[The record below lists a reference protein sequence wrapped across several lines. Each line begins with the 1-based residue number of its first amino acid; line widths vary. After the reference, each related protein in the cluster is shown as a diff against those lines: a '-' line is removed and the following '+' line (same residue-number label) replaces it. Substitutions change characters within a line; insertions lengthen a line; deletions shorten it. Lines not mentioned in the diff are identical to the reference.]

1 MPSLKSIFLT
11 KLSIFFFLLL
21 QSIHCQANVPQLLVA
36 DSLFAQRSY
45 KEALEIYQL
54 NYHLGIYSPSM
65 LLKMAFITEGIG
77 DKENATLYLSKYYD
91 LSPNP
96 QTITK
101 IKTLTGQSELV
112 GYEVSDGMRFVL
124 FLVEFKEIIV
134 GALTLTLIISLIFLW
149 SKGNKLTEARFYW
162 PSILLIALIF
172 VANNFL
178 KTQNAALVTKSPTL
192 IVSQPSAGGE
202 KVDMVEP
209 GHRVKIRSSKDIW
222 YEVEWKEKIA
232 YIRKDNVTRL

>member
-1 MPSLKSIFLT
+1 MPSPKSIFLT
-11 KLSIFFFLLL
+11 KLSIFFLLFL

-36 DSLFAQRSY
+36 DSLFSQRSY
-45 KEALEIYQL
+45 KEALEIYQQ
-54 NYHLGIYSPSM
+54 NYQLGIYSPAM

-101 IKTLTGQSELV
+101 IKSLTGQTELI

-134 GALTLTLIISLIFLW
+134 GALTLTLVISLIFLW

-162 PSILLIALIF
+162 PSVLLISLIF
-172 VANNFL
+172 IANNFL
-178 KTQNAALVTKSPTL
+178 NAQKAALVTNSPTF

-202 KVDMVEP
+202 LVDLVEP

-222 YEVEWKEKIA
+222 YEVEWKEKVA

>member
-1 MPSLKSIFLT
+1 MPSLKSIFLA
-11 KLSIFFFLLL
+11 KLSIFFLLFL

-36 DSLFAQRSY
+36 DSLFQQRSY
-45 KEALEIYQL
+45 QEAMAIYQT
-54 NYHLGIYSPSM
+54 NYQSGIYSPSM
-65 LLKMAFITEGIG
+65 LLKMAFISEGIG

-101 IKTLTGQSELV
+101 IKSLTGQSELV

-124 FLVEFKEIIV
+124 FLVEFREVIV
-134 GALTLTLIISLIFLW
+134 GALTLILIISLIFLW

-162 PSILLIALIF
+162 PSVILITLIF
-172 VANNFL
+172 ATNNFL
-178 KTQNAALVTKSPTL
+178 KAQNAALVTKSPTL
-192 IVSQPSAGGE
+192 IVSEPSAGGE
-202 KVDMVEP
+202 LIDLVEP
-209 GHRVKIRSSKDIW
+209 GHRVKIKASKDIW

>member
-1 MPSLKSIFLT
+1 MQNLKPIFLT
-11 KLSIFFFLLL
+11 KLSIFFLLFL

-36 DSLFAQRSY
+36 DSLFQQRSY
-45 KEALEIYQL
+45 KEAMEIYQT
-54 NYHLGIYSPSM
+54 NYHLGVYSPAM
-65 LLKMAFITEGIG
+65 LLKMAFISEGIG
-77 DKENATLYLSKYYD
+77 DKESATLYLSKYYD
-91 LSPNP
+91 LNPNP

-101 IKTLTGQSELV
+101 IKSLTGQAELV
-112 GYEVSDGMRFVL
+112 GYQVSDGMRFVL
-124 FLVEFKEIIV
+124 FLVEYKEIIV
-134 GALTLTLIISLIFLW
+134 GALTLFLLISLIFLW

-162 PSILLIALIF
+162 PSVILITLIF
-172 VANNFL
+172 VTNNFL
-178 KTQNAALVTKSPTL
+178 NPQNAALVTNSPTV

-202 KVDMVEP
+202 LVDLVEP

>member
-1 MPSLKSIFLT
+1 MPSPKSIFLT
-11 KLSIFFFLLL
+11 KLSIFFFLIL

-36 DSLFAQRSY
+36 DSLFAQGSY
-45 KEALEIYQL
+45 KEALEIYQT
-54 NYHLGIYSPSM
+54 NYQLGVYSPAM

-77 DKENATLYLSKYYD
+77 DKEMATLYLSKYYD

-101 IKTLTGQSELV
+101 IKSLTGQSELV
-112 GYEVSDGMRFVL
+112 GYEVSDAMRFLLFLTEFKEVLVSVLTL
-124 FLVEFKEIIV
+124 FLVV
-134 GALTLTLIISLIFLW
+134 SLILLW
-149 SKGNKLTEARFYW
+149 LKGRKLAEPRFYW
-162 PSILLIALIF
+162 PSVVLIVLIF

-178 KTQNAALVTKSPTL
+178 KSQNAALVTKSPTL
-192 IVSQPSAGGE
+192 IVSKPSAGGE
-202 KVDMVEP
+202 MVDLVEP
-209 GHRVKIRSSKDIW
+209 GHRVKIKSAKDIW

>member
-1 MPSLKSIFLT
+1 M
-11 KLSIFFFLLL
+11 
-21 QSIHCQANVPQLLVA
+21 VA

-45 KEALEIYQL
+45 KEALEIYQA
-54 NYHLGIYSPSM
+54 NYQLGIYSPAM

-77 DKENATLYLSKYYD
+77 DKEMATLYLSKYYD

-101 IKTLTGQSELV
+101 IKSLTGQSELV
-112 GYEVSDGMRFVL
+112 GYEVSDAMRFIL

-134 GALTLTLIISLIFLW
+134 GGLTVILIISLIFLW
-149 SKGNKLTEARFYW
+149 SKGEKLTEARFYW
-162 PSILLIALIF
+162 PSVLLITLIF
-172 VANNFL
+172 VTNNFL
-178 KTQNAALVTKSPTL
+178 KSQNAALVTKSPTL
-192 IVSQPSAGGE
+192 IVSKPSAGGE
-202 KVDMVEP
+202 MVDLVEP

>member
-1 MPSLKSIFLT
+1 MPSLNSIFLT
-11 KLSIFFFLLL
+11 KLSIFFFVFL

-45 KEALEIYQL
+45 KEALEIYQS
-54 NYHLGIYSPSM
+54 NYQLGIYSPSM

-77 DKENATLYLSKYYD
+77 DKENATLYLSKFYD

-101 IKTLTGQSELV
+101 IKSLTGQTELI

-134 GALTLTLIISLIFLW
+134 GALTLILIISLIFLW

-162 PSILLIALIF
+162 PSVLLITLIF
-172 VANNFL
+172 ATNNFL
-178 KTQNAALVTKSPTL
+178 KAQNTALVTKSPTL
-192 IVSQPSAGGE
+192 IVSKPSAGGE
-202 KVDMVEP
+202 LVDMVEP
-209 GHRVKIRSSKDIW
+209 GHRVKIKSSKDIW
-222 YEVEWKEKIA
+222 YEIEWKERIA

>member
-1 MPSLKSIFLT
+1 MPSLKSIFLA
-11 KLSIFFFLLL
+11 KLSIFFLLFL

-36 DSLFAQRSY
+36 DSLFQQRSY
-45 KEALEIYQL
+45 QEAMAIYQT
-54 NYHLGIYSPSM
+54 NYQSGIYSPSM
-65 LLKMAFITEGIG
+65 LLKMAFISEGIG

-101 IKTLTGQSELV
+101 IKSLTGQSELV
-112 GYEVSDGMRFVL
+112 GYEVSDGMRFIL
-124 FLVEFKEIIV
+124 FLVEFREVIV
-134 GALTLTLIISLIFLW
+134 GALTLILIISLIFLW

-162 PSILLIALIF
+162 PSVILITLIF
-172 VANNFL
+172 ATNNFL
-178 KTQNAALVTKSPTL
+178 KAQNAALVTKSPTL
-192 IVSQPSAGGE
+192 IVSEPSAGGE
-202 KVDMVEP
+202 LVDLVEP
-209 GHRVKIRSSKDIW
+209 GHRVKIKASKDIW